1 MISIQDGAKQIYSD
15 NPNSVYFL
23 TGPEYGVKLQYIQVL
38 ALKFNNQIEEYPSLS
53 QLIDNLSTKSLIPR
67 VPKVYIVRY
76 DKEFVAK
83 PNLNILKLKVPGV
96 IVGLYQDDSDEA
108 KLDKNF
114 PNNVLRINYLT
125 PQIAFKH
132 LCNEFQDIPEIL
144 IKDAIE
150 IGSDFYSSRLIC
162 LAMRHIPN
170 SELHNIS
177 KVQLQSLFGHQ
188 STYDTQKF
196 KISIASRNFKLAIK
210 EIEFYE
216 GDKSLLIYDILS
228 TFLEIAKVL
237 EKSYSDSFVK
247 PYVNSWNHNSLQM
260 MYDITY
266 EQLDLLRNYSNYS
279 AYDSLVYICSLLQFK
294 LG

>member
-1 MISIQDGAKQIYSD
+1 MIPIQEGAKQIYSD

-38 ALKFNNQIEEYPSLS
+38 ALKFNNQVEEYPSLS
-53 QLIDNLSTKSLIPR
+53 QLIDTLSKKSLIPR
-67 VPKVYIVRY
+67 SPKVYIVRY
-76 DKEFVAK
+76 DKEFVSK
-83 PNLNILKLKVPGV
+83 PNLNILKLKVSGV

-108 KLDKNF
+108 KLDKSF

-125 PQIAFKH
+125 PQIASKH
-132 LCNEFQDIPEIL
+132 LSNEFKDLPEMFIQD
-144 IKDAIE
+144 AVE
-150 IGSDFYSSRLIC
+150 IGVDFYSSKLIC
-162 LAMRHIPN
+162 LAMSHLPK

-177 KVQLQSLFGHQ
+177 KAQLQSLFGHQ
-188 STYDTQKF
+188 SIYDTQTF
-196 KISIASRNFKLAIK
+196 KLSIASRNFKLAIK
-210 EIEFYE
+210 EIESYD

-247 PYVNSWNHNSLQM
+247 PYVHKWNSRTLQM
-260 MYDITY
+260 MYDIAY
-266 EQLDLLRNYSNYS
+266 EQLNILRNYSNYS

-294 LG
+294 LD